1 MSLLKSL
8 KHFMAQR
15 VKGIEKSANI
25 NIALRNN
32 QHASCPPLIVYFS
45 CPDLKWYIEQFT
57 SIQFVFLK
65 SEAIV

>member
-8 KHFMAQR
+8 KHFLVQR
-15 VKGIEKSANI
+15 VKGIEKSADI
-25 NIALRNN
+25 NIASRKQAPCL
-32 QHASCPPLIVYFS
+32 ALLYVYFS
-45 CPDLKWYIEQFT
+45 FPDLKWYIEQFT